1 MGIVI
6 GCVYVQLFFNSTEYY
21 ILVVPFLLVYRKRRK
36 ERREE
41 ERREKLAA
49 EFKDALQ
56 SMNAMVY
63 VGYSM
68 EHAILQVAKELQ
80 LLYGKKSVLY
90 PEFVKMSRQISVGQ
104 TVENC
109 FIELGERVQIEEIK
123 LFAQVFAAAKRTGG
137 DMHKVIRSTWEKIE
151 EGLEWKRQVN
161 MLVGEK
167 KTEKKVMN
175 FIPLFLIF
183 YMRITSPQV
192 MGMMYQGTRRI
203 VMGVCLAAYIG
214 FYIAGE
220 KIIENALKW
229 KEK

>member
-1 MGIVI
+1 
-6 GCVYVQLFFNSTEYY
+6 
-21 ILVVPFLLVYRKRRK
+21 
-36 ERREE
+36 
-41 ERREKLAA
+41 
-49 EFKDALQ
+49 
-56 SMNAMVY
+56 
-63 VGYSM
+63 
-68 EHAILQVAKELQ
+68 
-80 LLYGKKSVLY
+80 
-90 PEFVKMSRQISVGQ
+90 
-104 TVENC
+104 
-109 FIELGERVQIEEIK
+109 
-123 LFAQVFAAAKRTGG
+123 
-137 DMHKVIRSTWEKIE
+137 MHKVIRSTWEKIE

-192 MGMMYQGTRRI
+192 MGMMYQGTGRI

-220 KIIENALKW
+220 KTIENALKW